1 MEGFTMKVN
10 LTFFFSDERQ
20 HALILIDSTWQTIE
34 DVQNHIQ
41 VLFNLK
47 DIRLLTNSGYFLPPK
62 ESLRVLKDASGLK
75 AFSFHEP
82 PATSLEEGSKET
94 SKKRKKSFDETES
107 LRCSPPWDQPKRSK
121 QKNKS
126 TLQPISLNAAAD
138 DKVNPSC
145 NTSESDGPLSNST
158 LKQPKRF
165 KQKNKSTSQSIN
177 LSAAADDKV
186 NPSCNTSESDG
197 PLSNSTLNQPKRF
210 KQKNKSTS
218 QSINLSAA
226 ADDKVNPSCNT
237 SEAEEPLSNASLN
250 QPKRFK
256 QKKQSTLQPISLS
269 AAADD
274 KVNPSCNTSED
285 VEPLSNASLNQPK
298 RFKQKEQST
307 LQPISLSAAA
317 DDKVNPSCNTSED
330 VEPLSNASL
339 NQPKRFKQKK
349 QLTLQPISLSA
360 AADDKVN
367 PSCNTSEDVE
377 PLSTASLNQPKRFK
391 QKKQSTLQPISLS
404 AAADD
409 KVNPSCNTNED
420 VEPLSTASLNQPKRF
435 KQKKQSTLQPITQNA
450 AADNKVNPS
459 CNTSEDLEPLSTAS
473 WNQRKR
479 SNKSTLQ
486 SISLNAAANDKAETL
501 QTSKNTKECDQSS
514 SDDDDN
520 RKAEVIRVEPPVH
533 NSFVAEHQISSSS
546 LQITST
552 LPRSSELQEPDLTAK
567 ENSSTLLVP
576 EPRPISF
583 RCPLMELDSNKV
595 RTYNI
600 SIKSKPAL
608 DIPRKSQKK
617 QTDSS
622 EHIKLA
628 TPKTAKH
635 ESTTI
640 ARAGATTEDVAPL
653 VDVKT
658 VPRRACADAI
668 DCDSEDDVMVLDDT
682 SVDVDSDVEVS
693 PQVVPSDDS
702 QANDSS
708 MVMFKNASPLK
719 DLPIRGDTILFK
731 LRKIKNS
738 MESGLTGVIAA
749 SCTYINRR
757 TKAVSL
763 QVISSPPGIS
773 SVLKQYCNSLDDS
786 GEDIPCLMVNMTDLI
801 EAKRVVP
808 RA

>member
-1 MEGFTMKVN
+1 MEAFTMKVN

-20 HALILIDSTWQTIE
+20 NALILIDSTWQTIE
-34 DVQNHIQ
+34 DVQKHIQ

-82 PATSLEEGSKET
+82 PATSLEEGSKKT

-126 TLQPISLNAAAD
+126 TLQPISL
-138 DKVNPSC
+138 
-145 NTSESDGPLSNST
+145 
-158 LKQPKRF
+158 
-165 KQKNKSTSQSIN
+165 
-177 LSAAADDKV
+177 SAAADDKV

-210 KQKNKSTS
+210 KQKNKSAS
-218 QSINLSAA
+218 QSINLSAAADDKVKPSCNTSEAEEPLSNNTLNQPKRFKQKKQSTLQAITQNAA

-237 SEAEEPLSNASLN
+237 SEAEEPLSNSTLN

-256 QKKQSTLQPISLS
+256 QKKQSTLQPIPLN

-285 VEPLSNASLNQPK
+285 VELLSNASL
-298 RFKQKEQST
+298 
-307 LQPISLSAAA
+307 
-317 DDKVNPSCNTSED
+317 
-330 VEPLSNASL
+330 
-339 NQPKRFKQKK
+339 
-349 QLTLQPISLSA
+349 
-360 AADDKVN
+360 
-367 PSCNTSEDVE
+367 
-377 PLSTASLNQPKRFK
+377 
-391 QKKQSTLQPISLS
+391 
-404 AAADD
+404 
-409 KVNPSCNTNED
+409 
-420 VEPLSTASLNQPKRF
+420 
-435 KQKKQSTLQPITQNA
+435 
-450 AADNKVNPS
+450 
-459 CNTSEDLEPLSTAS
+459 
-473 WNQRKR
+473 NQRKR

-486 SISLNAAANDKAETL
+486 PISSNAAADDKAETNETTMPMP
-501 QTSKNTKECDQSS
+501 QYNSECDQSS

-520 RKAEVIRVEPPVH
+520 RKAEVIRQDPPVH
-533 NSFVAEHQISSSS
+533 NSFMAEYQISSSS

-552 LPRSSELQEPDLTAK
+552 LPRPSELQEPDLTAK
-567 ENSSTLLVP
+567 ENSTLLVP

-600 SIKSKPAL
+600 SIKSKPAQ
-608 DIPRKSQKK
+608 DIPRKYQKK

-640 ARAGATTEDVAPL
+640 AGAGATTEAVAPL

-658 VPRRACADAI
+658 VPRRVCADAI

-693 PQVVPSDDS
+693 PQDVPSNDS

-719 DLPIRGDTILFK
+719 DLPKRGDTILFK
-731 LRKIKNS
+731 LRKIKKS
-738 MESGLTGVIAA
+738 MGSGLTGVIAA

-773 SVLKQYCNSLDDS
+773 PVLKQYCNSLDDS
-786 GEDIPCLMVNMTDLI
+786 CEDIPCLMVNMIDLI

>member
-1 MEGFTMKVN
+1 MEAFTMKVN

-20 HALILIDSTWQTIE
+20 NALILIDSTWQTIE
-34 DVQNHIQ
+34 DVQKHIQ

-82 PATSLEEGSKET
+82 PATSLEEGSKKT

-126 TLQPISLNAAAD
+126 SLQPIS
-138 DKVNPSC
+138 
-145 NTSESDGPLSNST
+145 
-158 LKQPKRF
+158 
-165 KQKNKSTSQSIN
+165 

-186 NPSCNTSESDG
+186 KPSCNTSESDG

-226 ADDKVNPSCNT
+226 ADDKVKPSCNT
-237 SEAEEPLSNASLN
+237 SEAEEPLSNSTLN

-256 QKKQSTLQPISLS
+256 KKKQSTLQPITLN

-285 VEPLSNASLNQPK
+285 VEPLSNASLNQRK
-298 RFKQKEQST
+298 RFNKST
-307 LQPISLSAAA
+307 LQPISLNAAA
-317 DDKVNPSCNTSED
+317 DDKAE
-330 VEPLSNASL
+330 
-339 NQPKRFKQKK
+339 
-349 QLTLQPISLSA
+349 
-360 AADDKVN
+360 
-367 PSCNTSEDVE
+367 
-377 PLSTASLNQPKRFK
+377 
-391 QKKQSTLQPISLS
+391 
-404 AAADD
+404 
-409 KVNPSCNTNED
+409 TNETTM
-420 VEPLSTASLNQPKRF
+420 PMPQYNS
-435 KQKKQSTLQPITQNA
+435 
-450 AADNKVNPS
+450 
-459 CNTSEDLEPLSTAS
+459 
-473 WNQRKR
+473 
-479 SNKSTLQ
+479 
-486 SISLNAAANDKAETL
+486 
-501 QTSKNTKECDQSS
+501 ECDQSS

-520 RKAEVIRVEPPVH
+520 RKAEVIRQDPPVH
-533 NSFVAEHQISSSS
+533 NSFMAEYQISSSS

-552 LPRSSELQEPDLTAK
+552 LPRPSELQEPDLTAK

-600 SIKSKPAL
+600 SIKSKPAQ
-608 DIPRKSQKK
+608 DIPRKYQKK
-617 QTDSS
+617 QTDFS

-640 ARAGATTEDVAPL
+640 AGAGATTEAVAPL
-653 VDVKT
+653 EDVKT
-658 VPRRACADAI
+658 APRRVCADAI

-693 PQVVPSDDS
+693 PQDVPSNDS

-719 DLPIRGDTILFK
+719 DLPKRGDTILFK
-731 LRKIKNS
+731 LRKIKKS
-738 MESGLTGVIAA
+738 MGSGLTGVIAA

-773 SVLKQYCNSLDDS
+773 PVLKQYCNSLDDS
-786 GEDIPCLMVNMTDLI
+786 CEDIPCLMVNMIDLI
-801 EAKRVVP
+801 DAKRVVP